1 MLDQVSIFTKG
12 GVLLWTKIFAAVKG
26 DPVNTLIRTCLL
38 EDRTGDSSFSYT
50 APLGGSYTI
59 KWLFNNSLG
68 LIYVA
73 VYQKALKL
81 TYIDE
86 LLRRVDKAF
95 CNVEDVNNPEESQR
109 FDGYFARLLREVE
122 EKNDDSKKADT
133 TRVHV
138 AQPSCEEGSQEGL
151 SVSER
156 PQGTRPEIMETSATK
171 GKGEEVTEKKLN
183 GVEDASSSAFNAAIL
198 NKKFGKK
205 PGQKKQEEVTKKKI
219 TSKEKKARSWSSW
232 GTVEEKVSESELDFT
247 DGVPPAE
254 DKEVLKET
262 FNKMSLVDM
271 EEDADQEVGGDVHG
285 DSNDGQKSTG
295 LLSSFVRNLGVN
307 VLGTQALTH
316 EDIDSSLQELK
327 RKLMERNVAEE
338 IANK

>member
-1 MLDQVSIFTKG
+1 
-12 GVLLWTKIFAAVKG
+12 
-26 DPVNTLIRTCLL
+26 
-38 EDRTGDSSFSYT
+38 
-50 APLGGSYTI
+50 LGGSYTI

-95 CNVEDVNNPEESQR
+95 CQVEDVNNPEELQI
-109 FDGYFARLLREVE
+109 FDGYFVRLLREIE

-133 TRVHV
+133 TRGAVG
-138 AQPSCEEGSQEGL
+138 QLSREEGSEEGPP
-151 SVSER
+151 VSER
-156 PQGTRPEIMETSATK
+156 QQETRPETVETSAANA
-171 GKGEEVTEKKLN
+171 KGEEVAEKDSN
-183 GVEDASSSAFNAAIL
+183 GVEDASNAAFNAAIL
-198 NKKFGKK
+198 SKKFGKK
-205 PGQKKQEEVTKKKI
+205 PGQKKQEEATKKKA

-247 DGVPPAE
+247 DGVPPAK
-254 DKEVLKET
+254 DKEAFKET

-271 EEDADQEVGGDVHG
+271 EEDVDQEGEGDVHE
-285 DSNDGQKSTG
+285 DSYDGQKSAG
-295 LLSSFVRNLGVN
+295 LLSSFVRNLGVS